1 MKSSERANMKNIF
14 KKSADASGNVVIID
28 DIITTGTTMKDSAR
42 VMKDAGFEKVFGLIL
57 CSRR

>member
-1 MKSSERANMKNIF
+1 MKGIF
-14 KKSADASGNVVIID
+14 QKSADASGNVLIID

-42 VMKDAGFEKVFGLIL
+42 AMKDAGFDKVFGLIL